1 MLHNTIKETFQI
13 LIMSQSHLC

>member
-13 LIMSQSHLC
+13 LVLSQRHLC